1 MYVICNNCWLMMT
14 FMLGHMT
21 FRQEDRRL
29 VSCLLFWQDVTD
41 YGKEEDRS
49 ADRLLRLCH
58 AWNIYNLY
66 FPDGSN
72 YPIGRPHCLHTCVC
86 KQSDVIGQ
94 FCYQHKDDLYCTLDY
109 FGCFDQRYSE
119 SIWNFLCYLWFKDK
133 LTEVVIFQFKMYV
146 VYVPEYYPPHPLPIH
161 ISITPFCLFPGE
173 TDIMG
178 WMGWN
183 EAWPFS

>member
-1 MYVICNNCWLMMT
+1 MYVICNNYWSIMT
-14 FMLGHMT
+14 FMLGHVT

-72 YPIGRPHCLHTCVC
+72 YPIGRPHCLHTCMW
-86 KQSDVIGQ
+86 KQWDVIGQ
-94 FCYQHKDDLYCTLDY
+94 YCYLDKDDLNCTLDY
-109 FGCFDQRYSE
+109 FWMFWSKIFRISTKSFMLLGDLRTSWLKLLSFSSKCMWYM
-119 SIWNFLCYLWFKDK
+119 YLSKVELK
-133 LTEVVIFQFKMYV
+133 
-146 VYVPEYYPPHPLPIH
+146 
-161 ISITPFCLFPGE
+161 
-173 TDIMG
+173 
-178 WMGWN
+178 
-183 EAWPFS
+183 

>member
-1 MYVICNNCWLMMT
+1 MT
-14 FMLGHMT
+14 FMLGHVT

-86 KQSDVIGQ
+86 KQSDVTGQ
-94 FCYQHKDDLYCTLDY
+94 YCYQHKDDLNCIVDY
-109 FGCFDQRYSE
+109 FGCSKDIQNQHETFYVTCDLVLRTSWLKLLSFSSKCMWYMYLNIISPPFQSL
-119 SIWNFLCYLWFKDK
+119 SPSPHSACFL
-133 LTEVVIFQFKMYV
+133 
-146 VYVPEYYPPHPLPIH
+146 
-161 ISITPFCLFPGE
+161 GE
-173 TDIMG
+173 GPRKPT
-178 WMGWN
+178 
-183 EAWPFS
+183 

>member
-72 YPIGRPHCLHTCVC
+72 YPIGRPYILVCVNNQMLLVSIVFSIKMTCTC
-86 KQSDVIGQ
+86 MYSRLFWMFWSKIFRISLKFFMLLVI
-94 FCYQHKDDLYCTLDY
+94 
-109 FGCFDQRYSE
+109 
-119 SIWNFLCYLWFKDK
+119 
-133 LTEVVIFQFKMYV
+133 
-146 VYVPEYYPPHPLPIH
+146 
-161 ISITPFCLFPGE
+161 
-173 TDIMG
+173 
-178 WMGWN
+178 
-183 EAWPFS
+183 

>member
-1 MYVICNNCWLMMT
+1 MYVICNNCWLMKT

-146 VYVPEYYPPHPLPIH
+146 VYVPEYYPP
-161 ISITPFCLFPGE
+161 TPFQSISPSPHSACFLGKQ
-173 TDIMG
+173 T
-178 WMGWN
+178 
-183 EAWPFS
+183 